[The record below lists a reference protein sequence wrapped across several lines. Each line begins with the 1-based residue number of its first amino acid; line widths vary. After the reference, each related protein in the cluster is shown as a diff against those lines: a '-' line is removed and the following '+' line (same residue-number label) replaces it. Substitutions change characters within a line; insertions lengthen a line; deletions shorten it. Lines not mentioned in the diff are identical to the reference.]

1 MASSS
6 GTQYTPAEMA
16 NQSDIN
22 LSEHMLPAKK
32 TDHLSDLL
40 WYPTLG
46 HKISNAYVSLNL
58 IKLD

>member
-16 NQSDIN
+16 DQSDIN
-22 LSEHMLPAKK
+22 LSKYMFPAKK
-32 TDHLSDLL
+32 DDHFSDLL

-46 HKISNAYVSLNL
+46 HKVSNAYVSLNF